1 MDERSQDGYARGR
14 HSRLS
19 LLKGVSGMK
28 RENDRR
34 AWYRWPVALY
44 DRLYRLFH
52 GLDRPAAQ
60 VGPAIRL
67 ELRRR
72 RRPLELADGTRLA
85 PGDWIGVI
93 HLNNEQVAALHTDA
107 DSIWTVGLRFR
118 RLFVTSLR
126 ELARRADS
134 GAPLADIRAFAA
146 TTIFHRGLGRL
157 GFEPAA
163 TGNCMSLLDV
173 FYQRALLACLHPA
186 GSARLGAPTYEQARR
201 LWISRQ
207 GLIEGFA
214 SSSSGSRGRDVRLAG
229 DHTSGARPRAPRRTR
244 CPES

>member
-1 MDERSQDGYARGR
+1 MKPER
-14 HSRLS
+14 
-19 LLKGVSGMK
+19 
-28 RENDRR
+28 DRR
-34 AWYRWPVALY
+34 AWYRRPIVVY
-44 DRLYRLFH
+44 DRLYRLWH

-93 HLNNEQVAALHTDA
+93 HLNNEQVAALHADA
-107 DSIWTVGLRFR
+107 GSIWAVGLRFR

-126 ELARRADS
+126 ELTRRADS
-134 GAPLADIRAFAA
+134 GGPLAVVRAFAA

-157 GFEPAA
+157 GFEPAVS
-163 TGNCMSLLDV
+163 GNRMSVLDV

-186 GSARLGAPTYEQARR
+186 GSARLGAPRYEQARR

-207 GLIEGFA
+207 ALIEGFA
-214 SSSSGSRGRDVRLAG
+214 PSSSDSRGRDAGPAG
-229 DHTSGARPRAPRRTR
+229 DATSGARPRALRRTR
-244 CPES
+244 CEES